1 MKHAT
6 RLTLAAVLVLAMG
19 ASQPEAQTS
28 TQTVTAFT
36 GARLVT
42 LDPKP
47 AVTDVLILVKDGRI
61 AEVGPPRTI
70 SVPDGA
76 RLVNLDGRFV
86 LPGFISSHVH
96 VSDVAGPDARAY
108 TDENTTRQL
117 GVFARYGITTVLS
130 LGGEQAPAFRARE
143 DARYGR
149 APHRSRVLV
158 SGDIVTATTPDAAR
172 EQVARV
178 ADLKPDWIKI
188 RVDDNLGTGRKM
200 TPEVFTAV
208 IDEAHKRGLRVAA
221 HIFYLDD
228 AKALLKA
235 GVDMIA
241 HSVRDRDVDDEFIA
255 LMKARDV
262 PYCPTL
268 TRELSTFVYESTPKF
283 FEDPFF
289 LAEADP
295 AMVARLKEPARQQA
309 MEKSKSAQAY
319 KAALKVAE
327 RNLKKLSDSG
337 VLVVMGTDSGAF
349 PERFQ
354 GYFEH
359 VEMAMM
365 VESGMTPVQVLRSAT
380 AGAARGLKRTDIGK
394 IEPGAWADFVVLE
407 RNPVDDIRNTRSI
420 VSVWVSGV
428 RVVPPGR
435 VSGSSRANTAGVPAA
450 VTAGVGAPAE
460 QDAMAGSFVW
470 SPTRQLTWADYR
482 GRPNMMSEAVAV
494 TSYSIAYEAR
504 CVGDAFSFTVE
515 SYFLPTQSWVKSAH
529 LLERSSDRTLQHER
543 GHFDLSEVQA
553 RRARKGLASMKS
565 PCGLPDEE
573 RDRLMVPYL
582 KDDAGVQAQYDRE
595 TLHGTLQARQAQW
608 DERVRQW
615 LRDLP
620 R

>member
-1 MKHAT
+1 MKNPLS
-6 RLTLAAVLVLAMG
+6 LTLAAVMMLVTG
-19 ASQPEAQTS
+19 AGRPDAQTS
-28 TQTVTAFT
+28 TQRVTAFT
-36 GARLVT
+36 GARPIT

-47 AVTDVLILVKDGRI
+47 AVTDVVILVKDGRI
-61 AEVGPPRTI
+61 VEMGPPRTI
-70 SVPDGA
+70 SVPEGA
-76 RLVNLDGRFV
+76 ERVNLDGRFV

-143 DARYGR
+143 AAWSGR
-149 APHRSRVLV
+149 ALHRSRVLV
-158 SGDIVTATTPDAAR
+158 SGDIITAATADAAR

-178 ADLKPDWIKI
+178 AALKPDWIKI

-208 IDEAHKRGLRVAA
+208 IDEAHQRGLRVAA

-241 HSVRDRDVDDEFIA
+241 HSVRDREVDDEFIA

-283 FEDPFF
+283 FDDPFF

-295 AMVARLKEPARQQA
+295 AMIARLKEPARQNA
-309 MEKSKSAQAY
+309 MAQSKSAQAY
-319 KAALKVAE
+319 KTALKVAE
-327 RNLKKLSDSG
+327 RNLKKASDAG
-337 VLVVMGTDSGAF
+337 LLIVMGTDSGAF

-359 VEMAMM
+359 VEMTMM
-365 VESGMTPVQVLRSAT
+365 REAGLSPAQVLRAAT
-380 AGAARGLKRTDIGK
+380 SDAARALRLSDVGALK
-394 IEPGAWADFVVLE
+394 PGAWADFVVLD

-420 VSVWVSGV
+420 VSVWVAGA
-428 RVVPPGR
+428 RVLPPGR
-435 VSGSSRANTAGVPAA
+435 VGSVPGLVADPSANTDP
-450 VTAGVGAPAE
+450 
-460 QDAMAGSFVW
+460 MAGSFPW
-470 SPTRQLTWADYR
+470 SPARQLTWSDFR
-482 GRPNMMSEAVAV
+482 GRPNLMSPMTAT
-494 TSYSIAYEAR
+494 TSYVISFEAR
-504 CVGDAFSFTVE
+504 CMGDDFSFSVE
-515 SYFLPTQSWVKSAH
+515 SRFLPTQSWVKNEH
-529 LLERSSDRTLQHER
+529 ILDRTSDRTLNHER
-543 GHFDLSEVQA
+543 THFDLSEVQA
-553 RRARKGLASMKS
+553 RRARKGLASLRS
-565 PCGLPDEE
+565 PCALPDEE

-582 KDDAGVQAQYDRE
+582 KDDAGVQAQYDLE
-595 TLHGTLQARQAQW
+595 TMHGTLLARQGQW
-608 DERVRQW
+608 DERVRTW

>member
-1 MKHAT
+1 MKLANAAI
-6 RLTLAAVLVLAMG
+6 LAAVMVLGLGGSRPA
-19 ASQPEAQTS
+19 AQTS

-47 AVTDVLILVKDGRI
+47 AVTDVVILVKDGRI

-76 RLVNLDGRFV
+76 ARVNLDGRFV
-86 LPGFISSHVH
+86 LPGLIASHVH

-108 TDENTTRQL
+108 TDENTARQL
-117 GVFARYGITTVLS
+117 SVYARYGVTTVLS
-130 LGGEQAPAFRARE
+130 LGGEQAPAFRARQAE
-143 DARYGR
+143 TNWDQRN
-149 APHRSRVLV
+149 PHRARLLLA
-158 SGDIVTATTPDAAR
+158 GDIITAATADAAR
-172 EQVARV
+172 EQVGRV

-188 RVDDNLGTGRKM
+188 RVDDNLGTARKM

-241 HSVRDRDVDDEFIA
+241 HSVRDKDIDDEFVA

-268 TRELSTFVYESTPKF
+268 TREISTFVYESTPKF

-295 AMVARLKEPARQQA
+295 AMIARLKEPARQAA
-309 MEKSKSAQAY
+309 MSQSKSAQAY

-327 RNLKKLSDSG
+327 RNLKKASDAG
-337 VLVVMGTDSGAF
+337 LLVVMGTDSGAF

-365 VESGMTPVQVLRSAT
+365 VEAGMTPVQVLRSAT
-380 AGAARGLKRTDIGK
+380 AGAVRALKRTDVGK
-394 IEPGAWADFVVLE
+394 IEPGAWADFLVLE
-407 RNPVDDIRNTRSI
+407 RNPVDKIENTRSI
-420 VSVWVSGV
+420 ASVWVAGA
-428 RVVPPGR
+428 RVVAPGR
-435 VSGSSRANTAGVPAA
+435 AGVPG
-450 VTAGVGAPAE
+450 TAPDD
-460 QDAMAGSFVW
+460 DAMAGSFAW
-470 SPTRQLTWADYR
+470 SPTRQLTWSDFR
-482 GRPNMMSEAVAV
+482 GRPNLISPAMAT
-494 TSYSIAYEAR
+494 TSYVIAYEAK
-504 CVGDAFSFTVE
+504 CVGDAFSFNVE
-515 SYFLPTQSWVKSAH
+515 SRFLPTQSWVKTEH
-529 LLERSSDRTLQHER
+529 ILERTSDRTLNHER
-543 GHFDLSEVQA
+543 THFDLSEVQA
-553 RRARKGLASMKS
+553 RKARQGLAALKS
-565 PCGLPDEE
+565 PCTLPDDE

-582 KDDAGVQAQYDRE
+582 KDDAGAQALYDRE
-595 TLHGTLQARQAQW
+595 TMNGTLPRPQSQW

-615 LRDLP
+615 LRELP

>member
-1 MKHAT
+1 MKNQI
-6 RLTLAAVLVLAMG
+6 TLALAVVTVLVTG
-19 ASQPEAQTS
+19 AVRPEAQTS
-28 TQTVTAFT
+28 TQAVTAFT
-36 GARLVT
+36 GARLIT

-61 AEVGPPRTI
+61 AEVGPPRSI
-70 SVPDGA
+70 VVPEGA
-76 RLVNLDGRFV
+76 VRVNLDGRFV
-86 LPGFISSHVH
+86 LPGFISGHVH

-108 TDENTTRQL
+108 TEENTTRQL

-130 LGGEQAPAFRARE
+130 LGGEQAPAFRARAAE
-143 DARYGR
+143 AGWNQK
-149 APHRSRVLV
+149 APHQSRILV
-158 SGDIVTATTPDAAR
+158 SGDIITAATADAAR

-178 ADLKPDWIKI
+178 AGLKPDWIKI

-208 IDEAHKRGLRVAA
+208 IDEAHRRGLRVAA

-241 HSVRDRDVDDEFIA
+241 HSVRDREIDDEFIA

-262 PYCPTL
+262 PYCPTM

-295 AMVARLKEPARQQA
+295 AVIARLTEPARQNA
-309 MEKSKSAQAY
+309 MAQSKSAQAY

-327 RNLKKLSDSG
+327 RNLKKASDAG
-337 VLVVMGTDSGAF
+337 VLIVMGTDSGAF

-359 VEMAMM
+359 VEMTMM
-365 VESGMTPVQVLRSAT
+365 REAGMSTAQVLRAAT
-380 AGAARGLKRTDIGK
+380 SDAARALRLSDVGVLK
-394 IEPGAWADFVVLE
+394 PGAWADFVVLE

-420 VSVWVSGV
+420 ASVWVAGA
-428 RVVPPGR
+428 RVLPPGR
-435 VSGSSRANTAGVPAA
+435 VSGAPATAGAI
-450 VTAGVGAPAE
+450 APAE
-460 QDAMAGSFVW
+460 NDPLAGSFAW
-470 SPTRQLTWADYR
+470 SPTRKLNWSDFR
-482 GRPNMMSEAVAV
+482 GRPNLMSPMTAT
-494 TSYSIAYEAR
+494 TSYVISFEAR
-504 CVGDAFSFTVE
+504 CVGDDFSFSVE
-515 SYFLPTQSWVKSAH
+515 SRFLPTQSWVKNEH
-529 LLERSSDRTLQHER
+529 ILDRTSDRTLNHER
-543 GHFDLSEVQA
+543 THFDLSEVQA
-553 RRARKGLASMKS
+553 RRARKGLAALKS
-565 PCGLPDEE
+565 PCALPDEE

-595 TLHGTLQARQAQW
+595 TMHGTLLARQGQW
-608 DERVRQW
+608 DERVRTW
-615 LRDLP
+615 LRELP

>member
-1 MKHAT
+1 MKNPIA
-6 RLTLAAVLVLAMG
+6 LVLAVVMVLVTG
-19 ASQPEAQTS
+19 AVRPEAQTS
-28 TQTVTAFT
+28 TQAVTAFT
-36 GARLVT
+36 GARLIT

-61 AEVGPPRTI
+61 AEVGPPRSI
-70 SVPDGA
+70 VVPEGA
-76 RLVNLDGRFV
+76 ARVNVDGRFV
-86 LPGFISSHVH
+86 LPGFISGHVH

-117 GVFARYGITTVLS
+117 GVYARYGITTVLS
-130 LGGEQAPAFRARE
+130 LGGEQAPAFRARAAE
-143 DARYGR
+143 ANWTQKG
-149 APHRSRVLV
+149 PHQSRILV
-158 SGDIVTATTPDAAR
+158 SGDIITAASADAAR

-178 ADLKPDWIKI
+178 AALKPDWIKI

-200 TPEVFTAV
+200 TPELFTAV
-208 IDEAHKRGLRVAA
+208 IDEAHQRGLRVAA

-241 HSVRDRDVDDEFIA
+241 HSVRDREIDDEFIA

-295 AMVARLKEPARQQA
+295 AMIARLKEPARQNA
-309 MEKSKSAQAY
+309 MAQSKSAQAY

-327 RNLKKLSDSG
+327 RNVKKASDAG
-337 VLVVMGTDSGAF
+337 VLIVMGTDSGAL

-359 VEMAMM
+359 VEMTMM
-365 VESGMTPVQVLRSAT
+365 REAGMTPAQVLRAAT
-380 AGAARGLKRTDIGK
+380 SDAARALRLSDVGALK
-394 IEPGAWADFVVLE
+394 PGAWADFVVLE

-420 VSVWVSGV
+420 ASVWVAGA
-428 RVVPPGR
+428 RVLPPGR
-435 VSGSSRANTAGVPAA
+435 VGS
-450 VTAGVGAPAE
+450 APGPVDLSAKT
-460 QDAMAGSFVW
+460 DPMAGSFAW
-470 SPTRQLTWADYR
+470 SPTRQLNWSDFR
-482 GRPNMMSEAVAV
+482 GRPNLMSPMTAT
-494 TSYSIAYEAR
+494 TSYVISFEAR
-504 CVGDAFSFTVE
+504 CVGDDFSFSVE
-515 SYFLPTQSWVKSAH
+515 SRFLPTQSWVKNEH
-529 LLERSSDRTLQHER
+529 ILDRTSDRTLNHER
-543 GHFDLSEVQA
+543 THFDLSEVQA
-553 RRARKGLASMKS
+553 RRARKGLASLKS
-565 PCGLPDEE
+565 PCALPDEE

-595 TLHGTLQARQAQW
+595 TMHGTLLARQGQW
-608 DERVRQW
+608 DERVRTW
-615 LRDLP
+615 LRELP

>member
-1 MKHAT
+1 MT
-6 RLTLAAVLVLAMG
+6 RANTFTLAAVLVLVLG
-19 ASQPEAQTS
+19 GSRPEAQTS

-36 GARLVT
+36 GARLIT

-47 AVTDVLILVKDGRI
+47 AVTDVVILVKDGRI

-70 SVPDGA
+70 SVPEGA
-76 RLVNLDGRFV
+76 ARVNLDGRFV

-108 TDENTTRQL
+108 TDENTIRQL

-130 LGGEQAPAFRARE
+130 LGGEQAPAFRARQAE
-143 DARYGR
+143 TNWDQRN
-149 APHRSRVLV
+149 PHQSRVLLA
-158 SGDIVTATTPDAAR
+158 GDIITGSTPDAAR
-172 EQVARV
+172 ELVGRV

-188 RVDDNLGTGRKM
+188 RVDDNLGTARKM
-200 TPEVFTAV
+200 PPEVYMAV

-241 HSVRDRDVDDEFIA
+241 HSVRDKEIDDEFVA
-255 LMKARDV
+255 LLKARDV

-268 TRELSTFVYESTPKF
+268 TREISTFVYESTPKF

-289 LAEADP
+289 LREADP
-295 AMVARLKEPARQQA
+295 AMIARLKEPARQSA
-309 MEKSKSAQAY
+309 MAQSRSAQAY

-327 RNLKKLSDSG
+327 RNVKKASDNG
-337 VLVVMGTDSGAF
+337 LLVVMGTDSGAF

-365 VESGMTPVQVLRSAT
+365 VDAGMTPVQVLRSAT
-380 AGAARGLKRTDIGK
+380 AAAARALKRTDIGK

-407 RNPVDDIRNTRSI
+407 RNPVDNIENTRSLA
-420 VSVWVSGV
+420 SVWVAGA
-428 RVVPPGR
+428 RVALPGR
-435 VSGSSRANTAGVPAA
+435 VSGVVDTLPD
-450 VTAGVGAPAE
+450 
-460 QDAMAGSFVW
+460 DAMAGSFAW
-470 SPTRQLTWADYR
+470 SPTRQLTWSDFR
-482 GRPNMMSEAVAV
+482 GRPNLMSPAMAT
-494 TSYSIAYEAR
+494 TSYVIAYEAK
-504 CVGDAFSFTVE
+504 CLGDAFSFNVE
-515 SYFLPTQSWVKSAH
+515 SRFLPPQSWVKTEH
-529 LLERSSDRTLQHER
+529 ILERSSDRTLNHER
-543 GHFDLSEVQA
+543 THFDLSEVQA
-553 RRARKGLASMKS
+553 RKARQGLASLKS
-565 PCGLPDEE
+565 PCALPDDE

-582 KDDAGVQAQYDRE
+582 KDDAGTQAQYDRD
-595 TLHGTLQARQAQW
+595 TMHGTLPTQQSKW

-615 LRDLP
+615 LRDPP
-620 R
+620 RCLVILV